1 MKMQKLVPISA
12 KMGSRMRDEEVEY
25 TKELFNLY
33 LEGGYSVRA
42 LARKSNIPW
51 TTLRDRFS
59 RFFGKDYA
67 SRQGGEGTIHK
78 VLRDYTEDPSLSE
91 ADREK
96 IKLWYEKNK
105 SLLLETSYQDN
116 KSQTTRLYSERK
128 ISRDGKFILT
138 LKDDICNPDRN
149 LY

>member
-1 MKMQKLVPISA
+1 MQKKVPISD
-12 KMGSRMRDEEVEY
+12 GSGTRMKKEEIEY
-25 TKELFNLY
+25 TKQLFNLY

-67 SRQGGEGTIHK
+67 RRQGGEGTIHK
-78 VLRDYTEDPSLSE
+78 VLRDYTEDPSFSE

-96 IKLWYEKNK
+96 IRLWYEKNK
-105 SLLLETSYQDN
+105 SLLLETSYHDN
-116 KSQTTRLYSERK
+116 LSRSTRLYSDKK

-138 LKDDICNPDRN
+138 LKDEICNPN
-149 LY
+149 PN